1 MKYRPFASVSLIL
14 LSFVV
19 TVMISIL
26 DTSIYGINGHPTQ
39 WLSFLPHDP
48 LRHMGLSLFISPF
61 LHINLM
67 HALFNMIFFI
77 PLALMIERKKSG
89 KFLAFSFFLH
99 HALVL
104 LSLVIVDLFFSLE
117 GKAFL
122 GSSHVITGL
131 YIFWALYNKNY
142 ALLFW
147 PLLIIGIGL
156 REPQP
161 LILLAH
167 SLGLLV
173 GVIVF
178 YVIRLWDKFRT

>member
-1 MKYRPFASVSLIL
+1 MKYRPFASLSLIL
-14 LSFVV
+14 LSFIV

-61 LHINLM
+61 LHINFM
-67 HALFNMIFFI
+67 HALVNMIFFI

-89 KFLAFSFFLH
+89 KFLTVVFFLT

-104 LSLVIVDLFFSLE
+104 LLLILVDLFFSLE

-122 GSSHVITGL
+122 GSSHVIVGL
-131 YIFWALYNKNY
+131 YTFWSLYNKNY
-142 ALLFW
+142 SLLFW
-147 PLLIIGIGL
+147 PLFMIGVGFW
-156 REPQP
+156 EPQP
-161 LILLAH
+161 LTLLAH
-167 SLGLLV
+167 FLGLLA
-173 GVIVF
+173 GVKIF
-178 YVIRLWDKFRT
+178 NFIRLWEKFRT